1 MESAAVPEASI
12 AVEATAC
19 GVGDFDAVA
28 RQYWSVVFRF
38 LFVSLRDRDAAETL
52 TQDCFLKA
60 YRHRERF
67 RGDSSVKTWLMQ
79 IAVNLLRDSAR
90 NRRLQFWKRT
100 RSRDVDLNDISRW
113 LPDGQSSPEERTLE
127 KELVRAVWGA
137 AAALSERQRTVLLL
151 RFVEEMDLLEIARTT
166 GMKEGTVKT
175 HLFRALQSVRARVG
189 GEK

>member
-1 MESAAVPEASI
+1 
-12 AVEATAC
+12 
-19 GVGDFDAVA
+19 
-28 RQYWSVVFRF
+28 
-38 LFVSLRDRDAAETL
+38 
-52 TQDCFLKA
+52 
-60 YRHRERF
+60 
-67 RGDSSVKTWLMQ
+67 MQ
-79 IAVNLLRDSAR
+79 IAVNLIRDAVR

-100 RSRDVDLNDISRW
+100 RSRDVDLNDIGRW